1 MVELVFFFISSAS
14 LLFWL
19 LFGNFFFFQ
28 LIFSTLMK
36 DQTGN
41 SLVQAEAMYNSLFFS
56 SICLLPI
63 FKKKMSKEIGLAKF

>member
-1 MVELVFFFISSAS
+1 MKKGMYLICRVYHGRIFFFISSAS
-14 LLFWL
+14 LSFWL

-41 SLVQAEAMYNSLFFS
+41 SLVQAEAMFQ
-56 SICLLPI
+56 
-63 FKKKMSKEIGLAKF
+63 

>member
-1 MVELVFFFISSAS
+1 MVEFFFFISSAS

-19 LFGNFFFFQ
+19 LFGNFFFQ

-41 SLVQAEAMYNSLFFS
+41 SLVQAETMFQ
-56 SICLLPI
+56 
-63 FKKKMSKEIGLAKF
+63 